1 MRFFFSR
8 SAPAGSERAA
18 LPASRLPGPV
28 RDGLRVLAP
37 LLLAILGVVLLVDR
51 PGLTA
56 EYRALGAPWEGRP
69 YATTVSV
76 PGPLPRSSLQEL
88 LSTEALFS
96 VRWNGWW
103 RVRRAGQH
111 QFKLEAID
119 GAYLRIDGELV
130 LNNAAGVG
138 ETRAAG
144 RKLLTAGFHR
154 VEAGLHRVDGEA
166 AMTLGWVGPGAT
178 NVATNLPLADLY
190 PGRPLLLR
198 RLSRRILPRAP
209 IVLRQLL
216 GALLGLLALSRL
228 PAAIDVLRGRA
239 GAFGAGLRA
248 IDLRRLETPALLGL
262 FALTFV
268 MVFPFTGTVR
278 GGDDTSYLA
287 TATFGAKTW
296 YYNRYCHVYLL
307 KLFTFLSGG
316 DPLVG
321 VRAWWSFVLAA
332 TVASLAVAVRAV
344 GRGLQIRTLGV
355 TLFVLF
361 SQPVLFGLI
370 GAGFADYSAM
380 MFVTAATAL
389 ALHDIGRGDEQP
401 APGRRWIAFA
411 LGVLTV
417 AATRSKEV
425 GAILA
430 LLPLLYLVAPGPG
443 LDLRRFARKLGWWLA
458 GVATAQLAIM
468 VIDAWLLDDFFFT
481 INWNRLLRSNHLNFP
496 SGVPLRGA
504 DWSRHLLEP
513 SIRNLL
519 LAVSA
524 AAIWAGAARRRLER
538 RLLHL
543 LPISYVLALIALY
556 VRLPHPFSTR
566 MLIPILP
573 VACLMAGLLL
583 HDAGLDDV
591 PWRTFFTPGVLLPGG
606 IAAAGVLL
614 LLVPYQSGD
623 LDAASI
629 LPVDW
634 LLRFGWTPEHFA
646 LGVLAPAALLAG
658 VGVAAL
664 VVGRREGRVV
674 AMLVVYCV
682 LFGPGLASTQVSLA
696 QHRAALH
703 GDLLLYPWRVFR
715 AELGGEGPISVVLSR
730 DLFDRYRMSAHT
742 RASLAKLVLRR
753 RDVKVRYSGDL
764 PREADLAIASPATY
778 RAWRDELPALEAT
791 AVRDRNGFL
800 VLVRPRLAVASQRE
814 PAPPP

>member
-1 MRFFFSR
+1 MVQRR
-8 SAPAGSERAA
+8 K
-18 LPASRLPGPV
+18 
-28 RDGLRVLAP
+28 
-37 LLLAILGVVLLVDR
+37 
-51 PGLTA
+51 
-56 EYRALGAPWEGRP
+56 GR
-69 YATTVSV
+69 
-76 PGPLPRSSLQEL
+76 
-88 LSTEALFS
+88 
-96 VRWNGWW
+96 
-103 RVRRAGQH
+103 
-111 QFKLEAID
+111 
-119 GAYLRIDGELV
+119 YL
-130 LNNAAGVG
+130 
-138 ETRAAG
+138 
-144 RKLLTAGFHR
+144 
-154 VEAGLHRVDGEA
+154 
-166 AMTLGWVGPGAT
+166 
-178 NVATNLPLADLY
+178 Y
-190 PGRPLLLR
+190 
-198 RLSRRILPRAP
+198 
-209 IVLRQLL
+209 
-216 GALLGLLALSRL
+216 
-228 PAAIDVLRGRA
+228 
-239 GAFGAGLRA
+239 
-248 IDLRRLETPALLGL
+248 
-262 FALTFV
+262 
-268 MVFPFTGTVR
+268 
-278 GGDDTSYLA
+278 

-316 DPLVG
+316 DPLIG
-321 VRAWWSFVLAA
+321 VRVWWSFVLAA

-380 MFVTAATAL
+380 MFVTAAAAL

-401 APGRRWIAFA
+401 APGRRWIAFV

-443 LDLRRFARKLGWWLA
+443 LDLRRFARKIGWWLA

-468 VIDAWLLDDFFFT
+468 AIDAWLLGDFFFT
-481 INWNRLLRSNHLNFP
+481 INWNRLLKSNHLNFP
-496 SGVPLRGA
+496 SGVSLRGA

-634 LLRFGWTPEHFA
+634 LLRFGWTPGAFRHRRS
-646 LGVLAPAALLAG
+646 GSGRPPG
-658 VGVAAL
+658 R
-664 VVGRREGRVV
+664 GRRGGAR
-674 AMLVVYCV
+674 
-682 LFGPGLASTQVSLA
+682 G
-696 QHRAALH
+696 RAA
-703 GDLLLYPWRVFR
+703 GRACGRDTPRLLRPVRPGSGFYAGQPGAASRRAARRPLALPMARVPRR
-715 AELGGEGPISVVLSR
+715 AGGEGPISVVLSR

-742 RASLAKLVLRR
+742 RASLAQARAAPAGRQSALQPGICRGRRISRSPVPPPTARGATSCRRWKPPRSETATVSSSSFAHALLSPASASPLRR
-753 RDVKVRYSGDL
+753 RELATPRGDRWRFGLSSCAQRRTWL
-764 PREADLAIASPATY
+764 PRPRRCPGTPSAGGGPLGQ
-778 RAWRDELPALEAT
+778 
-791 AVRDRNGFL
+791 AVEQPGLTDARGEGQRGARENH
-800 VLVRPRLAVASQRE
+800 VEPRPRPARSAASG
-814 PAPPP
+814 